1 MSEAPIILSPTV
13 QIQAVPTGSATQSS
27 NVPQAFANLPNGTTL
42 KGFVINR
49 DAQSNPIIRT
59 DKGDVLVKS
68 DFFLKTGSEV
78 VIRIQQNVNTGTRA
92 RLVSVDGLT
101 PQQLQEQMN
110 ARATKDGDA
119 ILRTSLAPSNAGGA
133 QSANAKSADV
143 FMQAVFLKPSL
154 SSSGGERVGNPSLPP
169 LPPAL
174 SNLATRLQE
183 GAQMQLRLI
192 ESDIPVEPKP
202 GDNRQQAQLRDKM
215 PANAQQA
222 FNRYSGAAR
231 EGALPPQLTQ
241 GARQAGTAAQTAL
254 QQATTQAGTVAGGAQ
269 ATPTQPA
276 GPQTVASV
284 QQAAQGVQGTTQAG
298 GMATST
304 AVAST
309 VAGAAATQAGGMQ
322 TTPAQPSGP
331 QTVASAQQAAQG
343 ATQAGGMA
351 TTTTTTTTVAGA
363 AATQAGGAQNT
374 PATPSSPQ
382 TVASAQQAAGTG
394 TATTLPAGGQ
404 ASPGSAAA
412 PTAPASS
419 TVLGNVNPQ
428 SAIAQPGANAMSYNV
443 PANAAASPATQTASV
458 PNAPMLQG
466 VVVGTER
473 GGETIVQTPL
483 GTLKLFTS
491 APPPPG
497 STLRFEV
504 VNVNN
509 PTQASSGTQASA
521 PGASSG
527 DSALK
532 IMSSLSRD
540 WQSLSS
546 IVAALQMADTEA
558 ASRLLNRV
566 LPNTNQNLTQ
576 GVLFFLSALKGGDV
590 RQWLGNRVGNAAEK
604 AAGDAV
610 RKLGGEMAAMRTMFV
625 DASPEQPWQ
634 TMVLPLVQDEKL
646 HTIRMHVREDFD
658 DEGKQKQGGGQRFV
672 VEVELTQ
679 LGEMQFDG
687 FIRKAANAATR
698 FDLVIRTRGA
708 LPEHMQQDIQTIFGK
723 AAEATRFE
731 GTVSFQENV
740 SNFRRPMEE
749 IVHPSGESD
758 DGSILA

>member
-1 MSEAPIILSPTV
+1 
-13 QIQAVPTGSATQSS
+13 
-27 NVPQAFANLPNGTTL
+27 
-42 KGFVINR
+42 
-49 DAQSNPIIRT
+49 
-59 DKGDVLVKS
+59 
-68 DFFLKTGSEV
+68 
-78 VIRIQQNVNTGTRA
+78 
-92 RLVSVDGLT
+92 
-101 PQQLQEQMN
+101 
-110 ARATKDGDA
+110 
-119 ILRTSLAPSNAGGA
+119 
-133 QSANAKSADV
+133 
-143 FMQAVFLKPSL
+143 
-154 SSSGGERVGNPSLPP
+154 
-169 LPPAL
+169 
-174 SNLATRLQE
+174 
-183 GAQMQLRLI
+183 
-192 ESDIPVEPKP
+192 
-202 GDNRQQAQLRDKM
+202 M

-254 QQATTQAGTVAGGAQ
+254 QQATAQAGTVAGGVQ
-269 ATPTQPA
+269 ATPTQQA

-284 QQAAQGVQGTTQAG
+284 QQAAQGVQATTQAG
-298 GMATST
+298 AMATSST
-304 AVAST
+304 AATTAASS
-309 VAGAAATQAGGMQ
+309 VAGAAATQSGGMQ
-322 TTPAQPSGP
+322 TAATSQPSGL

-343 ATQAGGMA
+343 AMQAGSA
-351 TTTTTTTTVAGA
+351 TASPTATTTVAGA
-363 AATQAGGAQNT
+363 AATQAGGAQTTPPT
-374 PATPSSPQ
+374 PASPQ
-382 TVASAQQAAGTG
+382 TVASAQQAAGTGTG

-428 SAIAQPGANAMSYNV
+428 SAIAQSGANAMSYNV
-443 PANAAASPATQTASV
+443 PANAAASPAAQTASV

-546 IVAALQMADTEA
+546 IIASLQAADTEA
-558 ASRLLNRV
+558 AGRLLQRV